1 MPLFQSGQSVKL
13 SQYTGDDQIDFY
25 YGIIL
30 EVVEYTPI
38 RHREPDGT
46 SGEMLTMMIPNYTL
60 VAPDGI
66 VISANEYE
74 LKPVVRRRNRRK
86 V

>member
-1 MPLFQSGQSVKL
+1 MSLFQPGQSVKL

-38 RHREPDGT
+38 LPAV
-46 SGEMLTMMIPNYTL
+46 SGYGQIIPNYTL

-74 LKPVVRRRNRRK
+74 LKPVVQRRNRRK